1 MKATVEKLLTKN
13 AKLAQ
18 DLLLLIPYEHYNEGC
33 VASYAGLIKRISQT
47 RYYKYNWKSVWRLM
61 EETNII
67 MAIYEALF
75 QHKTLQELNSIYRKF
90 IDFDSKF
97 WGCTHEYGDII
108 LTTLDNNHMSF
119 RCHRLL
125 CRHY

>member
-1 MKATVEKLLTKN
+1 MKTAVKELLAKN

-18 DLLLLIPYEHYNEGC
+18 DLLLLIPYEHYHEGC
-33 VASYAGLIKRISQT
+33 VASYAGLIASISKT
-47 RYYKYNWKSVWRLM
+47 RHYKYNWKSVWRLT
-61 EETNII
+61 EEANFI

-75 QHKTLQELNSIYRKF
+75 QHKTLQELNAIYRKF
-90 IDFDSKF
+90 IDFDSRF

-108 LTTLDNNHMSF
+108 LTTLDCNHMSF

-125 CRHY
+125 YQ

>member
-1 MKATVEKLLTKN
+1 MKTIVKELLAKN

-18 DLLLLIPYEHYNEGC
+18 DLLLLIPYDHYNEGC
-33 VASYAGLIKRISQT
+33 GASYAGLIASISKT
-47 RYYKYNWKSVWRLM
+47 RHHKSAWKSVWRLT
-61 EETNII
+61 EEANFI

-75 QHKTLQELNSIYRKF
+75 QHKTLQELNAIYRKF
-90 IDFDSKF
+90 IDFDSRF
-97 WGCTHEYGDII
+97 WGCTHEYGNII

-125 CRHY
+125 CQ